1 MLVFQTDGEQGFY
14 YYNGN
19 SWDLIGKGGNY
30 WSQDTNGLFAL
41 SQNVG
46 IGTSYPAVKLNI
58 VGGYG
63 VGLYNGS
70 GYFLL
75 GQESTSNLILDYRTI
90 QARYNGSSALMK
102 LNPFG
107 GNVDIGSTTTSG
119 VKLNIY
125 GGSDASLSGGG
136 YLQTGPST
144 STNIVIDN
152 NEIMAR
158 NNGTTSD
165 LILQNDGGRTLIGG
179 DLEIDGV
186 VKGAVK
192 FEQNEIDV
200 LPSGSTQSITVGN
213 KTFIQVNCNSSTC
226 TSCSGS
232 GCPHVILS
240 NGEKVGQ
247 ILILYG
253 PGNPVDNNMLH
264 MPCCDSQTT
273 NYYLKSNFQLDKGN
287 IITLIWLS
295 PVPPEGYWI
304 EVSRTEY

>member
-192 FEQNEIDV
+192 
-200 LPSGSTQSITVGN
+200 
-213 KTFIQVNCNSSTC
+213 
-226 TSCSGS
+226 
-232 GCPHVILS
+232 
-240 NGEKVGQ
+240 
-247 ILILYG
+247 
-253 PGNPVDNNMLH
+253 
-264 MPCCDSQTT
+264 
-273 NYYLKSNFQLDKGN
+273 
-287 IITLIWLS
+287 
-295 PVPPEGYWI
+295 
-304 EVSRTEY
+304 